1 MARGARHLDTAAA
14 RGDGESV
21 TRRGVNDAAAPGPKD
36 EQAKSKSG
44 TPYKKTEE
52 NISKAGKTRG
62 AKRPA
67 EDAGCVRLRTFH
79 GQKPQGAQP
88 RKRLRE
94 LDEEAAQIKAAA
106 EKEARAIRLRGWL
119 GRKVP
124 FLAKRERGPVDP
136 WQPMGTM
143 PLQLTLLE
151 DE

>member
-1 MARGARHLDTAAA
+1 M
-14 RGDGESV
+14 

-119 GRKVP
+119 GGKVP
-124 FLAKRERGPVDP
+124 FWPKGKGVPWTRGNP
-136 WQPMGTM
+136 WGPCHCS
-143 PLQLTLLE
+143 
-151 DE
+151 